1 MNYHFSMEDCTFYV
15 DEEKRTIACV
25 LEDTADMFNLY
36 VEDKLLISY
45 WAFKTVKESNKFNAA
60 LEMPN
65 RFVGIARCAP
75 EDTWDKELGKKIA
88 YLRLREKVYRSFF
101 NKARYY
107 IDTLDNYLERSAI
120 EINRMGEKL
129 DREMESRNQY
139 IAEKL
144 SEKEIEKNA

>member
-25 LEDTADMFNLY
+25 FENTREMFAEFI
-36 VEDKLLISY
+36 EDKLYIDP
-45 WAFKTVKESNKFNAA
+45 WCCFITNKDFGRS
-60 LEMPN
+60 LKMPN

-101 NKARYY
+101 NKARHY
-107 IDTLDNYLERSAI
+107 IDTLDDYLERSAI